1 MFDYTPEIRRLIYTT
16 NSVESYH
23 SRLRK
28 VVKTKS
34 SFPTPEAARKL
45 LYLVTANVTRKWT
58 GPVRE
63 WAKILG
69 QLAIRFEDRM
79 QIP

>member
-1 MFDYTPEIRRLIYTT
+1 MIYTT
-16 NSVESYH
+16 NSVECYH
-23 SRLRK
+23 RRLRK
-28 VVKTKS
+28 VIKTKS

-45 LYLVTANVTRKWT
+45 LYLVTADVTKKWRA
-58 GPVRE
+58 PVRE
-63 WAKILG
+63 WSKILG